1 MQESGTR
8 VLAPSLALAV
18 PRGHLRPPPQAPE
31 LSLWKDRGCKVTFIM
46 TRIFCCFLRAGL
58 GGGGLL
64 LKRLFLL
71 PFDPSLLETL
81 NIA

>member
-18 PRGHLRPPPQAPE
+18 RHGHLHPPPQAPA
-31 LSLWKDRGCKVTFIM
+31 LSMEGHWLQGHIHRGQN
-46 TRIFCCFLRAGL
+46 LL
-58 GGGGLL
+58 LLLEGGRVGGVL

>member
-18 PRGHLRPPPQAPE
+18 PRGHLHPPSQAPE
-31 LSLWKDRGCKVTFIM
+31 KDTGCKVTFIM
-46 TRIFCCFLRAGL
+46 TRIFVAFGGRGL
-58 GGGGLL
+58 GGGGVL